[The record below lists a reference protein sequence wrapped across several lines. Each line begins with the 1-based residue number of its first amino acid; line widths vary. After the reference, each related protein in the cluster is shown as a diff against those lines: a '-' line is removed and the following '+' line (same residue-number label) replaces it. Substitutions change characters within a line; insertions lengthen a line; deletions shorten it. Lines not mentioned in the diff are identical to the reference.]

1 MLEAGWNDACDKL
14 VFVDAPREVR
24 LARVM
29 EQRGWTED
37 DLNNRE
43 AVQMPTERKKELAD
57 AIVNNGESPARTRAQ
72 VDDLVSHWNLV

>member
-1 MLEAGWNDACDKL
+1 
-14 VFVDAPREVR
+14 
-24 LARVM
+24 M